1 VVQPAETADTKLAYQ
16 AHLQKFLTFVVIGAT
31 GLVAEIQQ
39 VVLAVP
45 LPWDI
50 TGSPRV
56 VLVAGSFIAAAA
68 TTWGLF
74 VSFSELYLI
83 SRLEIELGMEADEDR
98 RMKDASGL
106 PKVGWMLRQST
117 TTHTGL
123 VDQPVTK
130 LAGIVMLFF
139 VWSVFVAGV
148 LL

>member
-1 VVQPAETADTKLAYQ
+1 VAAPTTVADTKLAYQ

-45 LPWDI
+45 LPWNL

-68 TTWGLF
+68 TTWGLL

-83 SRLEIELGMEADEDR
+83 SRLEIELGMEADEDQ
-98 RMKDASGL
+98 RMKFASGL
-106 PKVGWMLRQST
+106 PKAGWMIRQST
-117 TTHTGL
+117 TSHTGL
-123 VDQPVTK
+123 VDQPITK
-130 LAGIVMLFF
+130 LAGVVLLVF
-139 VWSVFVAGV
+139 VWAAFIAGV